1 MRPTRSTVTVNYGY
15 GASSGEPLNHA
26 PYTLY
31 GYSYGY
37 GAYSGEPLNHALH
50 ALRLQLPLR
59 LYEASSDE
67 PENHAPYSF
76 CYSSLSLCQFPR
88 VHHTG
93 ATADWIM
100 EFWLQIISFCDTTVV
115 FYGITDQAQGTSPLE
130 REVL

>member
-1 MRPTRSTVTVNYGY
+1 MRS
-15 GASSGEPLNHA
+15 
-26 PYTLY
+26 TLY

-37 GAYSGEPLNHALH
+37 GASSGEPENHA
-50 ALRLQLPLR
+50 P
-59 LYEASSDE
+59 YSYGVSIGE